1 MEERDSKWKREREE
15 VEERQDFEE
24 AETGSGREGREV
36 EERELGSGRERQV
49 VEKGYRVEK
58 KGRQEAEERERSGR
72 VKKAKSCQINIEG
85 KRGLRGMA
93 FGVAVPC
100 LSLNEV
106 LLA

>member
-1 MEERDSKWKREREE
+1 MEERDSKRKQEREE
-15 VEERQDFEE
+15 VEERQ
-24 AETGSGREGREV
+24 GSGREGREM

-100 LSLNEV
+100 LSLHEV